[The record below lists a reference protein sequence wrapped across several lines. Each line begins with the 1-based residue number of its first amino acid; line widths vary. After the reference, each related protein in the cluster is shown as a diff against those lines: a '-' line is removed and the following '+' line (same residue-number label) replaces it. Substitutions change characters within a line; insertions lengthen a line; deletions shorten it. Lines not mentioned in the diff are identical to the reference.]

1 MLTRI
6 GGTGSVDIER
16 KMCIEVSYVYLTMS
30 VNMAG
35 TASTPGLYYASY
47 KGISGFVDLA
57 IGCGLAC
64 FTRTCARGAGRRRY
78 L

>member
-6 GGTGSVDIER
+6 GSTGSVDIER

-35 TASTPGLYYASY
+35 AASAQGLYYASY
-47 KGISGFVDLA
+47 
-57 IGCGLAC
+57 
-64 FTRTCARGAGRRRY
+64 
-78 L
+78 